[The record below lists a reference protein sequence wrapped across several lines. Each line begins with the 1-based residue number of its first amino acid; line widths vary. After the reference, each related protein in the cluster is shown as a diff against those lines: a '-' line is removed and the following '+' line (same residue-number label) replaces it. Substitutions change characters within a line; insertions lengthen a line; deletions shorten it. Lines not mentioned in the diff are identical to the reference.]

1 MFLSSICLQRK
12 EEKEVQAVLLNHCIE
27 KFKDSPEI
35 IITKRLFIFESDVF
49 IFILLGRKNIEL
61 PGSGPDAYLTY

>member
-1 MFLSSICLQRK
+1 M
-12 EEKEVQAVLLNHCIE
+12 LLNHCIE